1 LGTERT
7 FSLINDVSLY
17 DLKTADK
24 PIGYR
29 ISGTI
34 KTAAIWGSDDNGFLL
49 RFEVIIREIMSSV
62 LSTNWSTLFS
72 YLQLES
78 PQLYL
83 QKLKVEPVDFDEK
96 SSILKSHKKT
106 KFYAFWRQGAIE
118 KAFLP
123 ETKDA
128 SFDNFLRSILSL
140 FQYQQSET
148 ETAQEDDIS
157 GTCQVKYIS
166 KSSTK
171 FMKYKTDCTNDLEF
185 HERLDKPLSAN
196 NRFTR
201 VNVVTVSADGHLES
215 IHSTDH
221 HKFAVNAYP
230 NVGFTVG
237 SIFYLRV
244 VDAEVDCKT
253 VEGKTI
259 DDAVKDLKGVSETT
273 LLPVENEKELVG
285 EKSVSLF

>member
-1 LGTERT
+1 
-7 FSLINDVSLY
+7 
-17 DLKTADK
+17 
-24 PIGYR
+24 
-29 ISGTI
+29 
-34 KTAAIWGSDDNGFLL
+34 
-49 RFEVIIREIMSSV
+49 
-62 LSTNWSTLFS
+62 
-72 YLQLES
+72 LES

-83 QKLKVEPVDFDEK
+83 QKLKVEPMDFDEK

-157 GTCQVKYIS
+157 GTCQVKYVA

-171 FMKYKTDCTNDLEF
+171 IMKYKTDCMNDLEF
-185 HERLDKPLSAN
+185 HERLDKPLSTS

-201 VNVVTVSADGHLES
+201 VNVITVSADGHLES

-244 VDAEVDCKT
+244 DGAEVDCK
-253 VEGKTI
+253 VMLGKTV
-259 DDAVKDLKGVSETT
+259 DDAVKDLKDVSVAT
-273 LLPVENEKELVG
+273 LLPNDVDEEADGDKTVSSTSKAFTREYQAFKAWNFQIFKLSKLFEL
-285 EKSVSLF
+285 

>member
-1 LGTERT
+1 M
-7 FSLINDVSLY
+7 FFV
-17 DLKTADK
+17 
-24 PIGYR
+24 
-29 ISGTI
+29 
-34 KTAAIWGSDDNGFLL
+34 
-49 RFEVIIREIMSSV
+49 
-62 LSTNWSTLFS
+62 

-83 QKLKVEPVDFDEK
+83 QKLNVEPVDFDEK
-96 SSILKSHKKT
+96 SSSLKSHKKT
-106 KFYAFWRQGAIE
+106 KFYAFWRQGKVK

-148 ETAQEDDIS
+148 DGEQEDDIS
-157 GTCQVKYIS
+157 GTCQVKYTS

-171 FMKYKTDCTNDLEF
+171 FMKYKTDCTSDLAF
-185 HERLDKPLSAN
+185 HERLDKPLSVN

-201 VNVVTVSADGHLES
+201 VNVFTVSADGHLES
-215 IHSTDH
+215 IHGTDH

-230 NVGFTVG
+230 NVGFTIG

-244 VDAEVDCKT
+244 DGAEIDCKT
-253 VEGKTI
+253 AEGKTV
-259 DDAVKDLKGVSETT
+259 DDVVKGIKDVTETT
-273 LLPVENEKELVG
+273 LIPVDSDEKSSG
-285 EKSVSLF
+285 DKSVSLEIFTFLKLFHKSFNCFL